1 MNGRSEVVSKRRVL
15 KGVIVTS
22 QQAVGIV
29 QLEQGLDYRLDNRGN
44 VVHFLARAR
53 EFLLLQNV
61 HMSSGAHP
69 VACSVGY
76 QG

>member
-1 MNGRSEVVSKRRVL
+1 
-15 KGVIVTS
+15 
-22 QQAVGIV
+22 V
-29 QLEQGLDYRLDNRGN
+29 QLEQGLDYRLDNGGN

-53 EFLLLQNV
+53 EFLLQNV
-61 HMSSGAHP
+61 HTSSGAHP